1 MKHPDT
7 IRFNHTS
14 LLRALLVATCAI
26 GYSMSGSAVA
36 ATDGDIEA
44 RYQADVARCNAGDTN
59 QDKATCLQEAGAARE
74 ESQRHRLTDGNA
86 SFDQNQLERCK
97 ALSAEKQADCMALM
111 TDPNAAVQ
119 GSVESGGMM
128 REKTMTIP
136 ATPSAQGPT
145 HVEGVTGSTGP
156 DAGTGTAGATGAAGA
171 PDTTSTTGASG
182 AAGTPG
188 AAGASPS
195 QGTTPASPGEPA
207 SAQPGSTMPA
217 PVPGTGVSQ

>member
-7 IRFNHTS
+7 IRLNHTS

-136 ATPSAQGPT
+136 ATPSTQTPT
-145 HVEGVTGSTGP
+145 QVEGVTGYTGP
-156 DAGTGTAGATGAAGA
+156 GATG
-171 PDTTSTTGASG
+171 TTGA
-182 AAGTPG
+182 
-188 AAGASPS
+188 
-195 QGTTPASPGEPA
+195 
-207 SAQPGSTMPA
+207 GSTVPA
-217 PVPGTGVSQ
+217 PVPGTGVTQ